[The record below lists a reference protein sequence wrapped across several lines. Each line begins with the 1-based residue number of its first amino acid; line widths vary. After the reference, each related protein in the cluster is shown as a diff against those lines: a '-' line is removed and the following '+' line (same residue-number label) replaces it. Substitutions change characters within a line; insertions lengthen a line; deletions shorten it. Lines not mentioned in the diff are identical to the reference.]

1 MGTIRG
7 KSFLFLVCSLV
18 LVCIILGLLIPL
30 PVRADVGI
38 QPILPDGSN
47 IQPSEETP
55 IQMTAERVVFNVRQA
70 TEWDRSTV
78 AYNPMAYGLENPQ
91 VPTWSLSV
99 AEVSAWFTLPNPP

>member
-7 KSFLFLVCSLV
+7 KSFLLLVCSLV

-70 TEWDRSTV
+70 TEWDSATV
-78 AYNPMAYGLENPQ
+78 AYTPMAYGLQNPLIP
-91 VPTWSLSV
+91 VWSLSV
-99 AEVSAWFTLPNPP
+99 AEGSAVFTMT